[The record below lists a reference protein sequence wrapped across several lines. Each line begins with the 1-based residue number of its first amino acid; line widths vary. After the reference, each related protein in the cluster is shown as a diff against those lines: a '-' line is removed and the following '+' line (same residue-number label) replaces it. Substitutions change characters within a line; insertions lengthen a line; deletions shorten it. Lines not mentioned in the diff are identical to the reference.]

1 MKSGWS
7 NSEKTPPLA
16 RPPKPGIRPQ
26 TVNSL
31 PLSIPLMKLIYMA
44 GKGGVGKSV
53 CSAATGIWTARQG
66 LETLAFSMDPA
77 HSLSDIFDLDIGG
90 QPKRISEH
98 LYAFEPDLTVESQ
111 GFFRRY
117 KNIFTALFG
126 LFEVEVKP
134 EDFGSMPGVN
144 ELIFMDKLNDIYVEK
159 KYDIVVIDSAPTA
172 MVLPLLQLPSITT
185 GFVTRVLGMRN
196 KWLGVLNLLEA
207 GFGDSILKEVRSMR
221 IKAETMRN
229 ALLDPQ
235 TARIT
240 VVTIPEKAAVME
252 SQRLIETVESHGVCV
267 SSIVINHVIK
277 ECGCD
282 FCSRKIASQDAYIQD
297 LKQRYGG
304 KSIAILPD
312 YGAEVKGD
320 ALSQVAEDLYGA
332 GQLVA

>member
-1 MKSGWS
+1 
-7 NSEKTPPLA
+7 
-16 RPPKPGIRPQ
+16 
-26 TVNSL
+26 
-31 PLSIPLMKLIYMA
+31 MKLIYMA

-53 CSAATGIWTARQG
+53 CSGATGIWAASQG
-66 LETLAFSMDPA
+66 RETLAFSMDPA

-90 QPKRISEH
+90 QPRKIKEH
-98 LYAFEPDLTVESQ
+98 LYAFEPDLTLESQ
-111 GFFRRY
+111 SFFRRY
-117 KNIFTALFG
+117 KNILTALFG
-126 LFEVEVKP
+126 LFEVEVRP

-159 KYDIVVIDSAPTA
+159 KYDVVVIDSAPTA

-235 TARIT
+235 TASIT

-252 SQRLIETVESHGVCV
+252 TQRLIETVEAHGVYV
-267 SSIVINHVIK
+267 KAIVINHVIK
-277 ECGCD
+277 ACDCD
-282 FCSRKIASQDAYIQD
+282 FCSRKISSQDSYIQY
-297 LKQRYGG
+297 LKQRYGD

-312 YGAEVKGD
+312 YGTEVKGD
-320 ALSQVAEDLYGA
+320 ALCQVAEDLYGA
-332 GQLVA
+332 GQLEA